1 MQKLTADP
9 NRRQNGANSGARITR
24 TTSGMGN
31 EEELGKTYPTQETVS
46 DTNRQAK
53 TGEANQIR
61 EETVMQGAE
70 TFNPHRFFK
79 TSEEVMREAYE
90 NIRKYQKN

>member
-53 TGEANQIR
+53 TGEANQTR
-61 EETVMQGAE
+61 EETVMQDLDD
-70 TFNPHRFFK
+70 
-79 TSEEVMREAYE
+79 
-90 NIRKYQKN
+90 NIDYVSQYKINILN

>member
-46 DTNRQAK
+46 DTNRRAK
-53 TGEANQIR
+53 IGEANQTR
-61 EETVMQGAE
+61 EETGMQDLDD
-70 TFNPHRFFK
+70 
-79 TSEEVMREAYE
+79 
-90 NIRKYQKN
+90 NIDYVSQYKINILN